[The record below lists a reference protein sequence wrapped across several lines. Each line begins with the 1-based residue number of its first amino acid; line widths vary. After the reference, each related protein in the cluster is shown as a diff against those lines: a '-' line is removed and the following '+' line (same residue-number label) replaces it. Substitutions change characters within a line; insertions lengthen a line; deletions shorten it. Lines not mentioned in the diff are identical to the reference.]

1 MTHCGVFGHM
11 KLRHQ
16 VGLNIQKL
24 RRERGISQED
34 LALMAKVNRGY
45 MGKLENAKNSASLDM
60 VERIATAL
68 NVVPSWLLVGDEPFQ
83 FVQRFD
89 KEKGVFRPMEI
100 ADENSKPSPRKSKR
114 LKANIVQE
122 GVILSD
128 ESAVVVWSD
137 YTWNNGEIIRYWEK
151 GLENI
156 PETMITVRDIATS
169 KVREP

>member
-1 MTHCGVFGHM
+1 MTHCGVFSHM

-68 NVVPSWLLVGDEPFQ
+68 NVVPSWLLVC
-83 FVQRFD
+83 RSTLI
-89 KEKGVFRPMEI
+89 KEKLPLLAYFGDFC
-100 ADENSKPSPRKSKR
+100 
-114 LKANIVQE
+114 
-122 GVILSD
+122 
-128 ESAVVVWSD
+128 
-137 YTWNNGEIIRYWEK
+137 
-151 GLENI
+151 
-156 PETMITVRDIATS
+156 TS
-169 KVREP
+169 I

>member
-1 MTHCGVFGHM
+1 MTHCGVFSHM

-100 ADENSKPSPRKSKR
+100 QNQAPRNPN
-114 LKANIVQE
+114 A
-122 GVILSD
+122 
-128 ESAVVVWSD
+128 
-137 YTWNNGEIIRYWEK
+137 
-151 GLENI
+151 
-156 PETMITVRDIATS
+156 
-169 KVREP
+169 